1 MDDYRG
7 YAIEVERVRGKWR
20 CLITPTRLDFPIL
33 RNYARIYETEAEAL
47 ADAKRRVDRL
57 FCLA

>member
-1 MDDYRG
+1 MALSDYADPPR
-7 YAIEVERVRGKWR
+7 
-20 CLITPTRLDFPIL
+20 FPHSAE
-33 RNYARIYETEAEAL
+33 YARIYETEAEAL